1 MFIQKIR
8 SLSFT
13 CFLTLIGFVGTG
25 LGNSTIHEFVPSTS
39 PDINKPGEEAYSVS
53 SKATHQV
60 GYAPARSMS
69 NISKSR

>member
-25 LGNSTIHEFVPSTS
+25 LGNITIHEFVPLDSNDYNGLS
-39 PDINKPGEEAYSVS
+39 YSAS
-53 SKATHQV
+53 SKWTNEV

-69 NISKSR
+69 NISKLR